1 MQLRVLL
8 EEHHKLNCTI
18 KFALIHLSLRD
29 GRGDSVCSID
39 FVETYLCR
47 KDGFKYLF
55 FLYFISE

>member
-29 GRGDSVCSID
+29 GWGDSVCSIK
-39 FVETYLCR
+39 LKHLR
-47 KDGFKYLF
+47 
-55 FLYFISE
+55 

>member
-29 GRGDSVCSID
+29 EWEDSICSIK
-39 FVETYLCR
+39 L
-47 KDGFKYLF
+47 KYLR
-55 FLYFISE
+55 